1 MRMFTKAFQ
10 QATEIIDKLEKHGF
24 EAYFVGGCVR
34 DLLLHRNVGD
44 IDIATAASPEIVQE
58 LFPKVIPVGIEHG
71 TVIVRHKG
79 ESYEITTFRKD
90 GDYSDQR
97 HPDDVTFINNIDDDL
112 KRRDFTINALAMDK
126 QGKIIDLFSG
136 KKDLDAKIIRSVG
149 NPRERFM
156 EDPLRIIRGLR
167 FASQLGFA
175 IETETLRQMKFLINE
190 IETVAIE
197 RLTNEF
203 SKIFQG
209 EFVQNSL
216 NYLIQIQGLKHL
228 PIFCNNETL
237 IERVPKPLTA
247 FYSFAEVIAMF
258 HYLEKDITITD
269 WVKAWKCSNQIKRDA
284 INIYE
289 AVSYFKNNGID
300 PWLVYRLDFSNIRSF
315 NHLIHLLFNQ
325 PSANLEILYDK
336 KQTLAIQT
344 RNDLKIDG
352 HDILK
357 LFPRKNPGSW
367 MQDILET
374 VEYKVVMNELINNN
388 QTIKEWIKC
397 HPPETN

>member
-1 MRMFTKAFQ
+1 MFTKAFQ
-10 QATEIIDKLEKHGF
+10 QATEIIDILEKHGF

-44 IDIATAASPEIVQE
+44 IDIATAASPEIIQE

-197 RLTNEF
+197 RL
-203 SKIFQG
+203 
-209 EFVQNSL
+209 
-216 NYLIQIQGLKHL
+216 
-228 PIFCNNETL
+228 
-237 IERVPKPLTA
+237 
-247 FYSFAEVIAMF
+247 
-258 HYLEKDITITD
+258 
-269 WVKAWKCSNQIKRDA
+269 
-284 INIYE
+284 
-289 AVSYFKNNGID
+289 
-300 PWLVYRLDFSNIRSF
+300 
-315 NHLIHLLFNQ
+315 
-325 PSANLEILYDK
+325 
-336 KQTLAIQT
+336 
-344 RNDLKIDG
+344 
-352 HDILK
+352 
-357 LFPRKNPGSW
+357 
-367 MQDILET
+367 
-374 VEYKVVMNELINNN
+374 
-388 QTIKEWIKC
+388 
-397 HPPETN
+397 